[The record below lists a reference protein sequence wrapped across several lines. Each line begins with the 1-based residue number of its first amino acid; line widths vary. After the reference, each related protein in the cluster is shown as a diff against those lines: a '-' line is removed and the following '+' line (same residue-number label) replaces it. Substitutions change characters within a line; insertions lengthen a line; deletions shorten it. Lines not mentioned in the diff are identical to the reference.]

1 MRFFRFKSFQNQLI
15 LTMILIIAVFSII
28 VSFVYFP
35 EVHNSLWQEKRAK
48 VQNLIQSQMVI
59 LEHYYQLSQDG
70 EMSEAKAKAKAKAAI
85 EKARYGD
92 KERGYFWINDMQPKM
107 IMHPYKPQLNGED
120 LSEVRDEEGMYLFN
134 RFVEVAKDKGAGFVE
149 YHWQYYD
156 NADRV
161 EPKLSYVQE
170 FEPWGWILG
179 TGVYVND
186 VWENIVSMFI
196 KITLL
201 GLAVTALMAVG
212 IYFLARRMTS
222 PILDI
227 ERHADSIAQGKM
239 DVDRLKIDRS
249 DEIGSL
255 AEKVN
260 IMTDEIRE
268 TINYYETVLED
279 MATPLVWSDQ
289 DAYVKKFNKAAA
301 MLVEED
307 DKERLIGQ
315 KAGLAF
321 YNDVNSSTV
330 TDKVIR
336 EKQEVKGVQTEFL
349 TRKGNK
355 KYIQVDAAPLFDD
368 EGDLASVFIT
378 IADISEIKE
387 QEKKIQEHN
396 SQLFELSEQAKD
408 VSERLA
414 SATEE
419 LSSQIEE
426 ASNGSEEQ
434 KKRAS
439 EMSTAME
446 EMNASILEISRNAS
460 SASEQS
466 ESTKKKAKEGE
477 EIVEQVS
484 VNMKSVSQRAQN
496 VKSSMDQL
504 TQDVQGINQVMDMI
518 NDIADQTN
526 LLALNAAIEAARAG
540 EAGKGFAVVADE
552 VRKLAEKTM
561 EATKEVGNTIN
572 SITSGTEKNAE
583 EVKETEKAVEETSEQ
598 SRKASS
604 YLQEIVELA
613 ESNAEQVQNI
623 ATSSEEQSS
632 ASEQINQSSEE
643 VNRTATEAS
652 ETMQQSAQAVS
663 ELNKLAQEIDQIVK
677 QMQ

>member
-1 MRFFRFKSFQNQLI
+1 MGFFRFRKFQNQLMV
-15 LTMILIIAVFSII
+15 TMVLIIAVFSII

-35 EVHNSLWQEKRAK
+35 DIHDALWQEKKDK
-48 VQNLIQSQMVI
+48 VQNLIQSQMVV
-59 LEHYYQLSQDG
+59 LDHYYKLSQEG
-70 EMSEAKAKAKAKAAI
+70 ELSEEEAKEMAKGAI
-85 EKARYGD
+85 RESRYGD
-92 KERGYFWINDMQPKM
+92 ENRGYFWINDKQPKM
-107 IMHPYKPQLNGED
+107 IMHPYKTELNGED
-120 LSEVRDEEGMYLFN
+120 LSEVQDAEGKYLFN
-134 RFVEVAKDKGAGFVE
+134 SFVEVVKEQGAGFVE

-156 NADRV
+156 DADRV
-161 EPKLSYVQE
+161 EPKLSYVRE

-186 VWENIVSMFI
+186 VWEKLFSMFVR
-196 KITLL
+196 ITLT
-201 GLAVTALMAVG
+201 GLAITALIAVA
-212 IYFLARRMTS
+212 IYFLARRIS
-222 PILDI
+222 RPIQEI
-227 ERHADSIAQGKM
+227 ERHADSISQGNL
-239 DVDRLKIDRS
+239 DVERLQIERS

-268 TINYYETVLED
+268 SINYYETVLEE
-279 MATPLVWSDQ
+279 MATPLVWSDK
-289 DAYVKKFNKAAA
+289 DGYVKKFNKAAA
-301 MLVEED
+301 SLIEED
-307 DKERLIGQ
+307 DKERLLGQ

-336 EKQEVKGVQTEFL
+336 EKEGVSGVQTEFT

-355 KYIQVDAAPLFDD
+355 RFIQVDAAPLFDD
-368 EGDLASVFIT
+368 EGELASVFIT

-387 QEKKIQEHN
+387 QERQIQEHN

-419 LSSQIEE
+419 LSAQIEE
-426 ASNGSEEQ
+426 ASSGAEEQ
-434 KKRAS
+434 QKRAS
-439 EMSTAME
+439 EVSTAME
-446 EMNASILEISRNAS
+446 QMNASILEISRNAS
-460 SASEQS
+460 SAAEQS
-466 ESTKKKAKEGE
+466 ESTKVKAKEGE

-484 VNMKSVSQRAQN
+484 NNMKNVSQRAQN
-496 VKSSMDQL
+496 VKNSMDQL
-504 TQDVQGINQVMDMI
+504 SKDVQGINQVMDMI

-561 EATKEVGNTIN
+561 EATKEVGNTIS
-572 SITSGTEKNAE
+572 SITSGTEKNVE

-598 SRKASS
+598 SRKASR
-604 YLQEIVELA
+604 YLEEIVGLA

-623 ATSSEEQSS
+623 ATSAEEQSS
-632 ASEQINQSSEE
+632 ASEQVNQSSEE
-643 VNRTATEAS
+643 VNRTATESS
-652 ETMQQSAQAVS
+652 ETMNQSAQAVS

>member
-35 EVHNSLWQEKRAK
+35 EVHNSLWEEKRAK

-315 KAGLAF
+315 KAGLATQAILA
-321 YNDVNSSTV
+321 YY
-330 TDKVIR
+330 K
-336 EKQEVKGVQTEFL
+336 L
-349 TRKGNK
+349 LPK
-355 KYIQVDAAPLFDD
+355 KWGMTAKDAD
-368 EGDLASVFIT
+368 
-378 IADISEIKE
+378 
-387 QEKKIQEHN
+387 
-396 SQLFELSEQAKD
+396 LSETLTVIHDDIDLPLGKYKTSIGSRSGGHNGIESIITHLKTKNFKRIRVGIAPQEGNISNAARFVLQKFTQKEEKILNEIID
-408 VSERLA
+408 TILK
-414 SATEE
+414 EE
-419 LSSQIEE
+419 L
-426 ASNGSEEQ
+426 
-434 KKRAS
+434 
-439 EMSTAME
+439 
-446 EMNASILEISRNAS
+446 
-460 SASEQS
+460 
-466 ESTKKKAKEGE
+466 
-477 EIVEQVS
+477 
-484 VNMKSVSQRAQN
+484 
-496 VKSSMDQL
+496 
-504 TQDVQGINQVMDMI
+504 
-518 NDIADQTN
+518 
-526 LLALNAAIEAARAG
+526 
-540 EAGKGFAVVADE
+540 
-552 VRKLAEKTM
+552 
-561 EATKEVGNTIN
+561 
-572 SITSGTEKNAE
+572 
-583 EVKETEKAVEETSEQ
+583 
-598 SRKASS
+598 
-604 YLQEIVELA
+604 
-613 ESNAEQVQNI
+613 
-623 ATSSEEQSS
+623 
-632 ASEQINQSSEE
+632 
-643 VNRTATEAS
+643 
-652 ETMQQSAQAVS
+652 
-663 ELNKLAQEIDQIVK
+663 
-677 QMQ
+677 